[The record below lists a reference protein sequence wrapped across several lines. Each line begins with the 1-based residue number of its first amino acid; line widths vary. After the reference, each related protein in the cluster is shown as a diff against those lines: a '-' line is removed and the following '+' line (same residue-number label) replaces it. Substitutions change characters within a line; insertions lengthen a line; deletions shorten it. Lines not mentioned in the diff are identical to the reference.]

1 MGAGSKRAFGAT
13 GVDTRELMRPVG
25 PIWFPIALRFA
36 RTPPLHA
43 MRRPLLVAIVTLV
56 LGLGLFRPAAADE
69 ISILTERI
77 VEAFGRRDYAT
88 AERLLVEVLAKDP
101 GDPEHLYNLACARS
115 LQGDGAGAC
124 ARLVEAI
131 DAGFRDRTFAE
142 EDPDLAAARAHPTF
156 ARVRELLERVGE
168 GGGHLAAQRSL
179 KGWLDSFGASRYRV
193 ETDPGRSLVI
203 ATSLGEASHRE
214 MLDMLDA
221 QADHLVA
228 TLFER
233 YPETPV
239 LLVVARPE
247 DATTF
252 FSDETVAGLYEHQR
266 RRLVTRDIG
275 ESLRHEFTH
284 LLHHAQMER
293 LGQRHPIWIQEGLA
307 SLYEAHEI
315 AADGRVRFLP
325 NARHNVAF
333 RAARAG
339 VTRPW
344 RELAAMSPK
353 AFMEESTRL
362 YPQTRSMFEFIAA
375 EAGLPRFWSA
385 YLRTHPESPDG
396 SAALREVFGDDD
408 LDAIEKRWK
417 RWVVERGT
425 IDDAVRPGDGSL
437 GVEGEDRPDGVRVA
451 RVLPRSAASL
461 AGVRRGDLIVALD
474 GAAIRSTRELLMA
487 VASRRVGET
496 VAIRLRRGD
505 RTLDLQ
511 ATLQPLSGSG
521 GTAISPRP
529 RR

>member
-1 MGAGSKRAFGAT
+1 MRRLTLLEILALAAALLAGS
-13 GVDTRELMRPVG
+13 P
-25 PIWFPIALRFA
+25 
-36 RTPPLHA
+36 
-43 MRRPLLVAIVTLV
+43 
-56 LGLGLFRPAAADE
+56 PAAADE
-69 ISILTERI
+69 ISILNERI

-88 AERLLVEVLAKDP
+88 AERLIVEILARDP

-142 EDPDLAAARAHPTF
+142 EDPDLAAARSHPDF
-156 ARVRELLERVGE
+156 ARVRELLDRVGE
-168 GGGHLAAQRSL
+168 GGGHLAAERSL
-179 KGWLDSFGASRYRV
+179 KGWLDRFGASRYRV

-203 ATSLGEASHRE
+203 ATSLGEESHRE
-214 MLDMLDA
+214 MLEMLDA

-228 TLFER
+228 ALFER
-233 YPETPV
+233 YPATPV

-247 DATTF
+247 DATAF
-252 FSDETVAGLYEHQR
+252 FSDESVAGLYEHQR

-293 LGQRHPIWIQEGLA
+293 LKQRHPIWIQEGLA

-315 AADGRVRFLP
+315 AGDGSIRFLP
-325 NARHNVAF
+325 NSRHNVAY

-344 RELAAMSPK
+344 RELVAMSPK

-362 YPQTRSMFEFIAA
+362 YPQTRAMFEFIAA
-375 EAGLPRFWSA
+375 EAGLPRFWAA
-385 YLRTHPESPDG
+385 YLRTYPESPDG
-396 SAALREVFGDDD
+396 SAALREIFGDD

-417 RWVVERGT
+417 RWIVDRGP
-425 IDDAVRPGDGSL
+425 IDDSVRAGDASL

-461 AGVRRGDLIVALD
+461 AGIRRGDLLVALD
-474 GAAIRSTRELLMA
+474 GSAIRSTRELLLA
-487 VASRRVGET
+487 IAAKRVGET
-496 VAIRLRRGD
+496 VAVRVRRGD
-505 RTLDLQ
+505 RTLDLH
-511 ATLQPLSGSG
+511 ATLQALAGVG
-521 GTAISPRP
+521 GTAIAPRP